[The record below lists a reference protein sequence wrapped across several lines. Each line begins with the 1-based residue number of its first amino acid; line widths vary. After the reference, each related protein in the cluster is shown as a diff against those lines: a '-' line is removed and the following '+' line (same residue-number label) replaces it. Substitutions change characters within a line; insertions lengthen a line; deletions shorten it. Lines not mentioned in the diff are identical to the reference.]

1 MNKTDKYDTGALKH
15 EVTAP
20 IMSEHDLAGL
30 GDGEIAY
37 IKVMTSDEAQ
47 DLFPLIEDLPT
58 GANLYALHGADG
70 TPIALTDSRD
80 AALSHAFE
88 GELAIASLH

>member
-1 MNKTDKYDTGALKH
+1 MTKTVKFDTGALKH
-15 EVTAP
+15 KVAAP

-30 GDGEIAY
+30 GDGQIAY

-47 DLFPLIEDLPT
+47 DLFPMIEDLPT

-88 GELAIASLH
+88 GQLAVASVH

>member
-1 MNKTDKYDTGALKH
+1 MNKLDKAIGNAAPDV
-15 EVTAP
+15 VTS
-20 IMSEHDLAGL
+20 IMSEVELANL

-37 IKVMTSDEAQ
+37 IKVLTTDEAH
-47 DLFPLIEDLPT
+47 DLFPSIEDLPVGT
-58 GANLYALHGADG
+58 NLYALHNADG

-88 GELAIASLH
+88 GELQIASLH

>member
-1 MNKTDKYDTGALKH
+1 MNKMDKTNCDAKETG
-15 EVTAP
+15 VVAP
-20 IMSEHDLAGL
+20 AISERDLADL
-30 GDGEIAY
+30 GDGVIAY
-37 IKVMTSDEAQ
+37 IKVMTTDEAQ
-47 DLFPLIEDLPT
+47 DLFPSIEDLPI

-88 GELAIASLH
+88 GELEIASLH